1 MLESLHP
8 ASLPYSYGNT
18 SASPFLE
25 FSRLICEEAYSGL
38 TQRAMSLKI
47 ILIMLALSGVGGIV
61 LGYVLRVLI
70 GLAQR
75 GSVELNTRQ
84 KLLQAK
90 EQAAKI
96 IADAEYRGAVI
107 ETERLEPIE
116 EREEKLAS
124 REERVAARQEFL
136 DSRQRD
142 LDEKEDEV
150 RAREQEA
157 LHARNETE
165 KLAAER
171 LKELAKIAN
180 LSETAAREQ
189 LFSEIERTHEEAILL
204 RLQKLA
210 AHGRERLEDKARA
223 ILTSTIHR
231 LGNAVNAEVMSLS
244 VMLPSEDMKGKIIG
258 KEGRNIK
265 AFERATGVDVIID
278 DAPDKITLSSFDPL
292 RRAIAKMALETLIA
306 DGRIQPVKIEET
318 VEKTRAEVA
327 EIVRQKGEAA
337 AYETGVIGL
346 DPKLTAL
353 LGRLHFR
360 TSYGQ
365 NVLTHSIEMAHI
377 AGMLAAELGADASVA
392 RTGAL
397 LHDIGKAVD
406 HEVQGTHVEIGRRI
420 LEKFG
425 VDKRIILAMQS
436 HHEEYP
442 YETPES
448 VIVQVADAISGG
460 RPGARR
466 DTVDRYLE
474 RLGDLERLAAA
485 FEGVEKVYAIAAGR
499 EIRVFVNP
507 GKVSDIAMHTLAR
520 DIAVRIQEELK
531 YPGEIKV
538 NIIRENR
545 VVEFA
550 R

>member
-1 MLESLHP
+1 
-8 ASLPYSYGNT
+8 
-18 SASPFLE
+18 
-25 FSRLICEEAYSGL
+25 
-38 TQRAMSLKI
+38 MSLKI
-47 ILIMLALSGVGGIV
+47 ILIMLALSGVGGV
-61 LGYVLRVLI
+61 ALGYVLRVLI

-75 GSVELNTRQ
+75 GSIELDIKQ

-96 IADAEYRGAVI
+96 IAEAEFRGEVV
-107 ETERLEPIE
+107 ETERLAPVEG
-116 EREEKLAS
+116 REEKVAA
-124 REERVAARQEFL
+124 REERVASREEFL

-142 LDEKEDEV
+142 LDEKEDDV

-157 LHARNETE
+157 ARAKSEAE
-165 KLAAER
+165 KLAVER
-171 LKELAKIAN
+171 TKELAKVAH
-180 LSETAAREQ
+180 LSEDKAREE
-189 LFSEIERTHEEAILL
+189 LFSEIERTNEEAILL

-210 AHGRERLEDKARA
+210 AHGEERLEEKARTL
-223 ILTSTIHR
+223 LTTIIHR
-231 LGNAVNAEVMSLS
+231 MGNAVNADVMSLS
-244 VMLPSEDMKGKIIG
+244 VAIPSEEMKGKIIG

-265 AFERATGVDVIID
+265 AFERATGVDVLID
-278 DAPDKITLSSFDPL
+278 DVPGRITLASFDPL
-292 RRAIAKMALETLIA
+292 RRSIAKIALEKLIV
-306 DGRIQPVKIEET
+306 DGRIQPAKIEEI
-318 VEKTRAEVA
+318 VEKTKVEVG
-327 EIVRQKGEAA
+327 EIVKQKGEAA
-337 AYETGVIGL
+337 AYEAGVIGL

-353 LGRLHFR
+353 LGRLNFR

-365 NVLTHSIEMAHI
+365 NVLQHSIEMAHI
-377 AGMLAAELGADASVA
+377 AGMLATELGIDQTIA
-392 RTGAL
+392 RTAAL

-406 HEVQGTHVEIGRRI
+406 HEVQGTHVEIGRRV

-425 VDKRIILAMQS
+425 IDKRVILAMQS

-474 RLGDLERLAAA
+474 RLGDLERLAGT

-507 GKVSDIAMHTLAR
+507 GKVTDLAMHKLAR
-520 DIAVRIQEELK
+520 DIAKRIQEELK

>member
-1 MLESLHP
+1 
-8 ASLPYSYGNT
+8 
-18 SASPFLE
+18 
-25 FSRLICEEAYSGL
+25 
-38 TQRAMSLKI
+38 MSLQI
-47 ILIMLALSGVGGIV
+47 ILIMLALSGVGGVV

-75 GSVELNTRQ
+75 GSIELDIKQ

-96 IADAEYRGAVI
+96 IADAEFRGEVV
-107 ETERLEPIE
+107 ETERLAPIE
-116 EREEKLAS
+116 EREEKIAAK
-124 REERVAARQEFL
+124 EERIAAREEFL

-142 LDEKEDEV
+142 LDEKEGEV
-150 RAREQEA
+150 RAREGEAAHAKEVADALAQE
-157 LHARNETE
+157 RS
-165 KLAAER
+165 
-171 LKELAKIAN
+171 KELAKVAH
-180 LSETAAREQ
+180 LSEEKAREE
-189 LFSEIERTHEEAILL
+189 LFSEIERAYEEAILL
-204 RLQKLA
+204 RLQKLE
-210 AHGRERLEDKARA
+210 AHGRERLEGKARA
-223 ILTSTIHR
+223 ILTTTIHR
-231 LGNAVNAEVMSLS
+231 LANSVNAEVMSLS
-244 VMLPSEDMKGKIIG
+244 VALPSEEMKGKIIG

-278 DAPDKITLSSFDPL
+278 DSPDKITLSSFDPL
-292 RRAIAKMALETLIA
+292 RRAIAKIALEKLIA

-327 EIVRQKGEAA
+327 DIIKQKGEAA
-337 AYETGVIGL
+337 AYEVGVIGL

-365 NVLTHSIEMAHI
+365 NILQHSIEMAHI
-377 AGMLAAELGADASVA
+377 AGMLATELGADAGIA
-392 RTGAL
+392 RAGAL

-425 VDKRIILAMQS
+425 ADKRVVQAMQS

-442 YETPES
+442 YETPEA

-474 RLGDLERLAAA
+474 RLGDLERLAST
-485 FEGVEKVYAIAAGR
+485 FPGVEKVYAIAAGR
-499 EIRVFVNP
+499 EIRIFVNP
-507 GKVSDIAMHTLAR
+507 GKVSDLAMHTLAR
-520 DIAVRIQEELK
+520 DIAKRIQEELK

>member
-1 MLESLHP
+1 
-8 ASLPYSYGNT
+8 
-18 SASPFLE
+18 
-25 FSRLICEEAYSGL
+25 
-38 TQRAMSLKI
+38 MSLKI
-47 ILIMLALSGVGGIV
+47 ILIMLALSGIGGIV

-75 GSVELNTRQ
+75 GSVELDTKQ
-84 KLLQAK
+84 KLLHAK

-96 IADAEYRGAVI
+96 LADAEFRSAVV
-107 ETERLEPIE
+107 ETERLAPVE
-116 EREEKLAS
+116 EREEKVIL
-124 REERVAARQEFL
+124 REERLALREEFI

-142 LDEKEDEV
+142 FDEKEDAV
-150 RAREQEA
+150 RVREQVAEQ
-157 LHARNETE
+157 
-165 KLAAER
+165 LAEER
-171 LKELAKIAN
+171 TKELAKVAN
-180 LSETAAREQ
+180 LSESKAREE
-189 LFSEIERTHEEAILL
+189 LFSEIERSNEEAILL
-204 RLQKLA
+204 RLQKLSA
-210 AHGRERLEDKARA
+210 NGRERLEDKARN
-223 ILTSTIHR
+223 ILTTIIHR
-231 LGNAVNAEVMSLS
+231 LGNAVNSEVMSLS
-244 VMLPSEDMKGKIIG
+244 VTIPSDEVKGRIIG

-265 AFERATGVDVIID
+265 AFERATGVDVLID
-278 DAPDKITLSSFDPL
+278 DVPDRITLSSFDPL
-292 RRAIAKMALETLIA
+292 RRAIAKIALEKLIL
-306 DGRIQPVKIEET
+306 DGRIQPAKIEEI

-327 EIVRQKGEAA
+327 DLVQQKGEAA
-337 AYETGVIGL
+337 AYEAGVVGL
-346 DPKLTAL
+346 DPKLIAL

-360 TSYGQ
+360 TSFGQ
-365 NVLTHSIEMAHI
+365 NILQHSIEMAHI
-377 AGMLAAELGADASVA
+377 ANMLATELGADPAIA
-392 RTGAL
+392 RAGAL

-425 VDKRIILAMQS
+425 VDKRIITAMQS

-442 YETPES
+442 YETPEAI
-448 VIVQVADAISGG
+448 IVQVADAISGG

-474 RLGDLERLAAA
+474 RLNELERLAAT

-507 GKVSDIAMHTLAR
+507 GKISDIAMHKLAR
-520 DIAVRIQEELK
+520 DIAKRMQEELK

-538 NIIRENR
+538 NVIRENR

>member
-1 MLESLHP
+1 
-8 ASLPYSYGNT
+8 
-18 SASPFLE
+18 
-25 FSRLICEEAYSGL
+25 
-38 TQRAMSLKI
+38 MSLKI

-75 GSVELNTRQ
+75 GSVELDIKQ
-84 KLLQAK
+84 KMLAAK

-96 IADAEYRGAVI
+96 IAAAEFRGEVI
-107 ETERLEPIE
+107 ETERLAPVE
-116 EREEKLAS
+116 EREEKVVA
-124 REERVAARQEFL
+124 REERIATREEFL

-142 LDEKEDEV
+142 LDEKENDV
-150 RAREQEA
+150 RVREQEA
-157 LHARNETE
+157 SRAKSETE
-165 KLAAER
+165 KLKGER
-171 LKELAKIAN
+171 LKELSRISH
-180 LSETAAREQ
+180 LSEDKAREE
-189 LFSEIERTHEEAILL
+189 LFSEIERAYEESILV
-204 RLQKLA
+204 RLQKLE
-210 AHGRERLEDKARA
+210 AHGRERLEDKARS

-231 LGNAVNAEVMSLS
+231 LGSAVNAEVMSLS
-244 VMLPSEDMKGKIIG
+244 VTLPSEDMKGKIIG

-278 DAPDKITLSSFDPL
+278 DAPDRITLSSFDPL
-292 RRAIAKMALETLIA
+292 RRAIAKIALEKLIA
-306 DGRIQPVKIEET
+306 DGRIQPTKIEET
-318 VEKTRAEVA
+318 VEKTRSEVA
-327 EIVRQKGEAA
+327 EIVKQKGEAA
-337 AYETGVIGL
+337 AYEAGVIGL

-377 AGMLAAELGADASVA
+377 AGMLAAELGADVAVA
-392 RTGAL
+392 RAGAL

-406 HEVQGTHVEIGRRI
+406 HEVQGTNVEIGRRI

-425 VDKRIILAMQS
+425 ADKRIVQAMQA

-448 VIVQVADAISGG
+448 VIVQVADAVSGG

-474 RLGDLERLAAA
+474 RLGDLERLAGT

-507 GKVSDIAMHTLAR
+507 GKISDIAMHTLAR
-520 DIAVRIQEELK
+520 DIAKRIQDELK

>member
-1 MLESLHP
+1 
-8 ASLPYSYGNT
+8 
-18 SASPFLE
+18 
-25 FSRLICEEAYSGL
+25 
-38 TQRAMSLKI
+38 
-47 ILIMLALSGVGGIV
+47 MLALSGVGGIA

-75 GSVELNTRQ
+75 GSVELDIKQ

-96 IADAEYRGAVI
+96 VADAEFRGEVV
-107 ETERLEPIE
+107 ETERLAPIE
-116 EREEKLAS
+116 EREEKVIS
-124 REERVAARQEFL
+124 REERLAAREEFM

-157 LHARNETE
+157 IRAKNEAE
-165 KLAAER
+165 KLTAER
-171 LKELAKIAN
+171 TKELAKVAH
-180 LSETAAREQ
+180 LSEEKAREG
-189 LFSEIERTHEEAILL
+189 LFSEIERAYEEAILL
-204 RLQKLA
+204 RLQKLE
-210 AHGRERLEDKARA
+210 AHGRERLEDKARG
-223 ILTSTIHR
+223 ILTTIIHR

-244 VMLPSEDMKGKIIG
+244 VTLPSEEMKGKIIG

-265 AFERATGVDVIID
+265 AFERATGVDVLID
-278 DAPDKITLSSFDPL
+278 DVPDRITLSSFDPI
-292 RRAIAKMALETLIA
+292 RRAIAKVALEKLIV
-306 DGRIQPVKIEET
+306 DGRIQPAKIEEI
-318 VEKTRAEVA
+318 VEKTRT
-327 EIVRQKGEAA
+327 EIADLVKQKGEAA
-337 AYETGVIGL
+337 AYEAGVVGL
-346 DPKLTAL
+346 DPKLTTL
-353 LGRLHFR
+353 LGHLHFR
-360 TSYGQ
+360 TSFGQ
-365 NVLTHSIEMAHI
+365 NILQHSVEMAHI
-377 AGMLAAELGADASVA
+377 AGMLATELGADPAIA
-392 RTGAL
+392 RAGAL

-425 VDKRIILAMQS
+425 VDNRIILSMQS
-436 HHEEYP
+436 HHEEHP
-442 YETPES
+442 YETPEAI
-448 VIVQVADAISGG
+448 IVQVADAISGG

-474 RLGDLERLAAA
+474 RLGDLERLAMT

-499 EIRVFVNP
+499 EIRIFVNP
-507 GKVSDIAMHTLAR
+507 GKVSDIAMHKLAR
-520 DIAVRIQEELK
+520 DIAKRVQDELK

>member
-1 MLESLHP
+1 
-8 ASLPYSYGNT
+8 
-18 SASPFLE
+18 
-25 FSRLICEEAYSGL
+25 
-38 TQRAMSLKI
+38 MSLKI

-75 GSVELNTRQ
+75 GSVELDIKQ
-84 KLLQAK
+84 KMLAAK

-96 IADAEYRGAVI
+96 IAAAEFRGEVI
-107 ETERLEPIE
+107 ETERLAPVE
-116 EREEKLAS
+116 EREEKVVA
-124 REERVAARQEFL
+124 REERIATREEFL

-142 LDEKEDEV
+142 LDEKENDV
-150 RAREQEA
+150 RVREQEA
-157 LHARNETE
+157 ARAKEETE
-165 KLAAER
+165 RLKGER
-171 LKELAKIAN
+171 LKELSRISH
-180 LSETAAREQ
+180 LSEDKARDE
-189 LFSEIERTHEEAILL
+189 LFSEIERAYEESVLV
-204 RLQKLA
+204 RLQKLE
-210 AHGRERLEDKARA
+210 AHGRERLEDKARS

-244 VMLPSEDMKGKIIG
+244 VTLPSEDVKGKIIG

-265 AFERATGVDVIID
+265 SFERATGVDVLID
-278 DAPDKITLSSFDPL
+278 DAPDRITLSSFDPL
-292 RRAIAKMALETLIA
+292 RRAIAKIALEKLIA
-306 DGRIQPVKIEET
+306 DGRIQPTKIEET

-327 EIVRQKGEAA
+327 EIVKQKGEAA

-377 AGMLAAELGADASVA
+377 AGMLAAELGADVAVA
-392 RTGAL
+392 RAGAL

-425 VDKRIILAMQS
+425 VDKKVILAMQS

-442 YETPES
+442 YETPEAI
-448 VIVQVADAISGG
+448 IVQVADAISGG

-474 RLGDLERLAAA
+474 RLGDLERLAAT

-507 GKVSDIAMHTLAR
+507 GKISDIAMHTLAR
-520 DIAVRIQEELK
+520 DIAKRIQDELK

>member
-1 MLESLHP
+1 
-8 ASLPYSYGNT
+8 
-18 SASPFLE
+18 
-25 FSRLICEEAYSGL
+25 
-38 TQRAMSLKI
+38 
-47 ILIMLALSGVGGIV
+47 MLALSGVGGIA

-75 GSVELNTRQ
+75 GSVELDTKQ

-96 IADAEYRGAVI
+96 IADAEFRGAVI
-107 ETERLEPIE
+107 ETERLAPIE
-116 EREEKLAS
+116 EREEKLAT
-124 REERVAARQEFL
+124 REERVATREEFL
-136 DSRQRD
+136 DSRQQD

-157 LHARNETE
+157 VRAKNEAE
-165 KLAAER
+165 NLSAER
-171 LKELAKIAN
+171 SKELAKVAH
-180 LSETAAREQ
+180 LSEHEAREE
-189 LFSEIERTHEEAILL
+189 LFSEIERTNEEAILL
-204 RLQKLA
+204 RLQKLE

-223 ILTSTIHR
+223 ILTNAIHR

-265 AFERATGVDVIID
+265 AFERATGVDVLID
-278 DAPDKITLSSFDPL
+278 DAPDRITLSSFDPL
-292 RRAIAKMALETLIA
+292 RRAVAKIALEKLIV
-306 DGRIQPVKIEET
+306 DGRIQPAKIEET
-318 VEKTRAEVA
+318 VEKTRVEVA
-327 EIVRQKGEAA
+327 EIIKQKGEAA
-337 AYETGVIGL
+337 AYEAGVIGL
-346 DPKLTAL
+346 DPKLIAL
-353 LGRLHFR
+353 LGRLYFR

-365 NVLTHSIEMAHI
+365 NILQHSIEMAHI
-377 AGMLAAELGADASVA
+377 AGMLAAELGADVTVA
-392 RTGAL
+392 RTAAL

-425 VDKRIILAMQS
+425 VDSRVILAMQS
-436 HHEEYP
+436 HHEEHP
-442 YETPES
+442 YETPEA

-474 RLGDLERLAAA
+474 RLSDLERLAAT

-507 GKVSDIAMHTLAR
+507 GKISDIAMHTLAR
-520 DIAVRIQEELK
+520 DIAKRIQEELK

>member
-1 MLESLHP
+1 
-8 ASLPYSYGNT
+8 
-18 SASPFLE
+18 
-25 FSRLICEEAYSGL
+25 
-38 TQRAMSLKI
+38 
-47 ILIMLALSGVGGIV
+47 MLALSGVGGTV

-75 GSVELNTRQ
+75 GSVELDTKR
-84 KLLQAK
+84 KLLQAQ

-96 IADAEYRGAVI
+96 IAAAEFRGEVI
-107 ETERLEPIE
+107 ETERLAPIE
-116 EREEKLAS
+116 EREGKLVAK
-124 REERVAARQEFL
+124 EERIAAREEFL

-142 LDEKEDEV
+142 LDMKEDEV
-150 RAREQEA
+150 REREIEAARAKSEAEKLTAERTKELSKIAQLSEEKAREE
-157 LHARNETE
+157 
-165 KLAAER
+165 
-171 LKELAKIAN
+171 
-180 LSETAAREQ
+180 
-189 LFSEIERTHEEAILL
+189 LFSEIERTYEDSILT
-204 RLQKLA
+204 RLQKLE
-210 AHGRERLEDKARA
+210 AHGRERLEDKARD
-223 ILTSTIHR
+223 ILTTSIHR

-244 VMLPSEDMKGKIIG
+244 VILPSEDMKGKIIG

-265 AFERATGVDVIID
+265 AFERATGVDVLID
-278 DAPDKITLSSFDPL
+278 DAPDRITLSSFDPL
-292 RRAIAKMALETLIA
+292 RRAIAKIALEKLIV

-327 EIVRQKGEAA
+327 EIIKQKGEAA
-337 AYETGVIGL
+337 AYEAGVVGL
-346 DPKLTAL
+346 DPKLIAL

-360 TSYGQ
+360 TSFGQ
-365 NVLTHSIEMAHI
+365 NVLQHSVEMSYI

-392 RTGAL
+392 RTAAL

-425 VDKRIILAMQS
+425 VDKRIIIAMQS
-436 HHEEYP
+436 HHDEHP

-448 VIVQVADAISGG
+448 VIVQVADAVSGG

-474 RLGDLERLAAA
+474 RLGDLERLAAT
-485 FEGVEKVYAIAAGR
+485 FPGVEKVYAIAAGR
-499 EIRVFVNP
+499 EIRIFVNP
-507 GKVSDIAMHTLAR
+507 GKVSDLEMHKLAR
-520 DIAVRIQEELK
+520 DIAKRIQEELK

>member
-1 MLESLHP
+1 
-8 ASLPYSYGNT
+8 
-18 SASPFLE
+18 
-25 FSRLICEEAYSGL
+25 
-38 TQRAMSLKI
+38 MSLNI
-47 ILIMLALSGVGGIV
+47 ILIMLALSGVGGVV

-70 GLAQR
+70 GLASR
-75 GSVELNTRQ
+75 GSVELDTKR

-96 IADAEYRGAVI
+96 IADAEFRGAVI
-107 ETERLEPIE
+107 ETERLAPIE
-116 EREEKLAS
+116 EREEKLSA
-124 REERVAARQEFL
+124 REERVASREEFL

-150 RAREQEA
+150 RAREVEA
-157 LHARNETE
+157 ARARSEAE
-165 KLAAER
+165 VLVAER
-171 LKELAKIAN
+171 SKELAKVAH
-180 LSETAAREQ
+180 LSVDKAREE
-189 LFSEIERTHEEAILL
+189 LFSELERTHEEAILL

-223 ILTSTIHR
+223 ILTTTIHR

-244 VMLPSEDMKGKIIG
+244 VALPSEDMKGKIIG

-265 AFERATGVDVIID
+265 AFERATGVDVLID
-278 DAPDKITLSSFDPL
+278 DAPDRITLSSFDPL
-292 RRAIAKMALETLIA
+292 RRAIAKIALEKLIL

-327 EIVRQKGEAA
+327 DIIKQKGEAA
-337 AYETGVIGL
+337 AYEAGVIGL

-360 TSYGQ
+360 TSFGQ
-365 NVLTHSIEMAHI
+365 NVLQHSIEMAHI
-377 AGMLAAELGADASVA
+377 AGMLATELGADAAVA
-392 RTGAL
+392 RAGAL

-425 VDKRIILAMQS
+425 VDTRIILAMQS

-442 YETPES
+442 YETPEAI
-448 VIVQVADAISGG
+448 IVQVADAISGG

-474 RLGDLERLAAA
+474 RLGDLERLAAT
-485 FEGVEKVYAIAAGR
+485 FPGVEKVYAIAAGR
-499 EIRVFVNP
+499 EIRIFVNP

-520 DIAVRIQEELK
+520 DIAKRIQGELK

>member
-1 MLESLHP
+1 
-8 ASLPYSYGNT
+8 
-18 SASPFLE
+18 
-25 FSRLICEEAYSGL
+25 
-38 TQRAMSLKI
+38 MSFKI
-47 ILIMLALSGVGGIV
+47 ILILLALSGTGGII

-75 GSVELNTRQ
+75 GSVELDIKQ
-84 KLLQAK
+84 KLLHAK

-96 IADAEYRGAVI
+96 IADAEFRGEVI
-107 ETERLEPIE
+107 ETERLAPIE
-116 EREEKLAS
+116 EREEKLSSREEHIAS
-124 REERVAARQEFL
+124 REEFL
-136 DSRQRD
+136 DTRQQD
-142 LDEKEDEV
+142 LDEKDAEV
-150 RAREQEA
+150 RLREQEA
-157 LHARNETE
+157 
-165 KLAAER
+165 ER
-171 LKELAKIAN
+171 AQNTADNLVILRSKELEKVAHI
-180 LSETAAREQ
+180 SEDDARKE
-189 LFSEIERTHEEAILL
+189 LFSEIERANEEAILL
-204 RLQKLA
+204 RLQKLE
-210 AHGRERLEDKARA
+210 AHGRERLEDKART
-223 ILTSTIHR
+223 ILTNTIHR
-231 LGNAVNAEVMSLS
+231 LGNAVNAEVMSLTIT
-244 VMLPSEDMKGKIIG
+244 LPSEEMKGKIIG

-265 AFERATGVDVIID
+265 AFERATGVDVLID
-278 DAPDKITLSSFDPL
+278 DVPNRITLSSFDPL
-292 RRAIAKMALETLIA
+292 RRYIAKTALEKLIA

-327 EIVRQKGEAA
+327 DIVKQKGEAA
-337 AYETGVIGL
+337 AYEVGVIGL

-353 LGRLHFR
+353 LGHLYFR
-360 TSYGQ
+360 SSYGQ
-365 NVLTHSIEMAHI
+365 NMLQHSIEATHI
-377 AGMLAAELGADASVA
+377 AGMLAIELGVDPIIA
-392 RTGAL
+392 RTAAL

-425 VDKRIILAMQS
+425 VDPRIIVAMQS
-436 HHEEYP
+436 HHDEYP
-442 YETPES
+442 YETTEAI
-448 VIVQVADAISGG
+448 IVQVADAISGS

-474 RLGDLERLAAA
+474 RLGDLERLANT

-507 GKVSDIAMHTLAR
+507 GKISDIAMHKLAR
-520 DIAVRIQEELK
+520 DIAARIQAELK